1 MSVDV
6 SLSTFPL
13 IFTEIMAKVALIVGA
28 MPENSVLAGLAVKDA
43 PHHVV
48 VPDLVHTD
56 ILQADARYVANPS
69 SMCLYVVANNQ
80 RDFSQKYCLAC
91 YRIHCLYR
99 YKVHRRLRVTP
110 RCAMAAW
117 PTAAVS
123 PCASRVAPEFLL

>member
-1 MSVDV
+1 
-6 SLSTFPL
+6 
-13 IFTEIMAKVALIVGA
+13 MAKVALIVGA

-80 RDFSQKYCLAC
+80 RDFSLDLHQGL
-91 YRIHCLYR
+91 
-99 YKVHRRLRVTP
+99 P
-110 RCAMAAW
+110 FAW
-117 PTAAVS
+117 PRRIPVPVEQWA
-123 PCASRVAPEFLL
+123 